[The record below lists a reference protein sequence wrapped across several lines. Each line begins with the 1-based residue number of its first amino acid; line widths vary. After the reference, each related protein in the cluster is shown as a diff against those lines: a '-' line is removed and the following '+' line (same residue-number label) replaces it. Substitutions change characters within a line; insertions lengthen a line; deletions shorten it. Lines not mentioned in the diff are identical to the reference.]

1 MTWLLH
7 FGSEDGHMCV
17 TLCEQ
22 LGLDYIVHNTSHLTP
37 KSEFYRNGERIG
49 EVADFLIYIAQK
61 VRAVVRGYHEP
72 EIECSSSED
81 LKSEQ

>member
-7 FGSEDGHMCV
+7 FGLEDGHMCV

-22 LGLDYIVHNTSHLTP
+22 LGLDYLVHNTSHLTL
-37 KSEFYRNGERIG
+37 KSVFYRNGEMIG
-49 EVADFLIYIAQK
+49 EVADFLIYIAK
-61 VRAVVRGYHEP
+61 RVRAVVQGYS
-72 EIECSSSED
+72 EIEYSSSED